1 MRSEEESEKGQEKAR
16 HEPWGPL
23 CAWIHGTVRYGAR
36 ESGRKHDNGQP
47 DSETGERDIHT
58 DNQRI
63 AKRAARESSRAST
76 FNNLS
81 PPKRSDMA
89 RQERTKEYGRQ
100 TAKKTYLTQA
110 GRAETKKGKR
120 KGRRNMERKP
130 PPCARSR
137 YRFVLFCCSCCC
149 CVRES
154 ANIHTYIYTYIH
166 VNGLQQL
173 TRPLDHDIYL
183 TIYNTHGLSIQPTNQ
198 LTNYINLCTHTH
210 AHPKKIKR
218 NLLNATLTKCRASAP
233 VGTWG

>member
-1 MRSEEESEKGQEKAR
+1 MCIEYAARAEQMRSEEESEKGQEKAR

-63 AKRAARESSRAST
+63 AKRAARESSRATT

-110 GRAETKKGKR
+110 GRAETKGKGKEEETW
-120 KGRRNMERKP
+120 KGNPHPVR
-130 PPCARSR
+130 ARAIVSCF
-137 YRFVLFCCSCCC
+137 FVVVVVVAFAK
-149 CVRES
+149 VQ
-154 ANIHTYIYTYIH
+154 T
-166 VNGLQQL
+166 
-173 TRPLDHDIYL
+173 
-183 TIYNTHGLSIQPTNQ
+183 
-198 LTNYINLCTHTH
+198 
-210 AHPKKIKR
+210 
-218 NLLNATLTKCRASAP
+218 
-233 VGTWG
+233 